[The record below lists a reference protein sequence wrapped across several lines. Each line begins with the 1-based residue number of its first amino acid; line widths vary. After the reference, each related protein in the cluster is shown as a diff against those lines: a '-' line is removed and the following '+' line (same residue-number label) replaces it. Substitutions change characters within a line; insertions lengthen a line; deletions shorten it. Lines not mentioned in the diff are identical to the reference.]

1 MLQRIQ
7 TLYLLVSAILSGG
20 VIFILSFWKDNN
32 GKVFF
37 LLDLFNETDWKLS
50 SLLTVFVLS
59 AILSFISIFKYKNRK
74 QQIIINRLNIVVN
87 FYLLGVIVYY
97 LLSIPGESQISEKGI
112 GLFIPELVI
121 VLLVFA
127 NKAIQKDEK
136 LVKSVDRLR

>member
-20 VIFILSFWKDNN
+20 IIFILSFWKDNN
-32 GKVFF
+32 GKAFF
-37 LLDLFNETDWKLS
+37 LLDLFYEADWKLS
-50 SLLTVFVLS
+50 SLLIVFILS
-59 AILSFISIFKYKNRK
+59 AILSLISIFKYKNRK

-121 VLLVFA
+121 VLLVLA